1 MLKRKLENTSV
12 RENAEDDEIAPKEK
26 KTSAYFV
33 SSGPRLVQSDY
44 NKPCVDLAKF
54 LLGKM
59 LCRQCPDT
67 GLVIRA
73 KIVEVESYPGP
84 SDGASHSY
92 KGQTRRNGAMFMS
105 PGTSY
110 VYSIYGMYYCFNVS
124 SLETGGAVLIRALE
138 PMDNV
143 ELMRSNREKKRK
155 NGGKISKDKDI
166 CNGPSK
172 LCQAFSI
179 SKEQNCVDLCV
190 SDCIWMEDFETVCD
204 DKMVNTT
211 RIGIEGCGKPWSQ
224 LKLRWYVLGNTCVSV
239 RDKFAESVL
248 IKPI

>member
-1 MLKRKLENTSV
+1 MLKRKLENNFGE
-12 RENAEDDEIAPKEK
+12 RNAEDETCQKAK
-26 KTSAYFV
+26 KTSPYFV
-33 SSGPRLVQSDY
+33 SSGSRLSQSDY
-44 NKPCVDLAKF
+44 SKPCVNLARF

-67 GLVIRA
+67 GLVMRA

-92 KGQTRRNGAMFMS
+92 KGQTKRNGAMFML

-110 VYSIYGMYYCFNVS
+110 VYSIYGMYCCFNVS
-124 SLETGGAVLIRALE
+124 SLEIGGAVLIRALE
-138 PMDNV
+138 PLDNI
-143 ELMRSNREKKRK
+143 ELMRTNRERKRK

-172 LCQAFSI
+172 LCQAFDI
-179 SKEQNCVDLCV
+179 SKEQNCVDMCS
-190 SDCIWMEDFETVCD
+190 SDCIWIEDFENVGE
-204 DKMVNTT
+204 DKIVNTT

-224 LKLRWYVLGNTCVSV
+224 LKLRWYVLGNACVSV

-248 IKPI
+248 LKSI